1 MMWFSRKRHLD
12 EDFPLDRFQAANWA
26 AWLTAARW
34 QPADDNGYRGMV
46 ITIPQDNGEFAFE
59 MPAAWVEND
68 TLPPLLR
75 DILTQLND
83 IDNIVQRS
91 CRERALRHKHGSYD
105 TICNGSTRQTRS
117 MFPQTV
123 CPVWITPPCASMPAS
138 VPICTKTVH
147 TGCRITTK
155 PAPGP
160 SSPDHQT
167 SCT

>member
-91 CRERALRHKHGSYD
+91 CRERAERALRHKRGSYAYD
-105 TICNGSTRQTRS
+105 LQRFYPPDALYVSANGVPCLDYTAVRVNASFCPYLHKNGTYWLPYYDEACTR
-117 MFPQTV
+117 
-123 CPVWITPPCASMPAS
+123 
-138 VPICTKTVH
+138 PI
-147 TGCRITTK
+147 I
-155 PAPGP
+155 P
-160 SSPDHQT
+160 
-167 SCT
+167 